1 MLQVNLSN
9 KINLLPAYCHI
20 HGTLLPQEVT
30 PDSFHKTQR
39 MRMTSSVTQ
48 DDVRDLVVN
57 YLSFYSCQTMRKFV
71 DENRVNVFSIY
82 LYVA

>member
-20 HGTLLPQEVT
+20 HGTLLPQEMT
-30 PDSFHKTQR
+30 LSKRTQR
-39 MRMTSSVTQ
+39 MRTTSSVTQ
-48 DDVRDLVVN
+48 DDVRDMVVN
-57 YLSFYSCQTMRKFV
+57 YWSIYGCQIMRKFV
-71 DENRVNVFSIY
+71 DENRVNVFSVY

>member
-1 MLQVNLSN
+1 
-9 KINLLPAYCHI
+9 
-20 HGTLLPQEVT
+20 
-30 PDSFHKTQR
+30 

-71 DENRVNVFSIY
+71 DENRVNVFSVY